1 MCGIFG
7 VIGKRRLNDHILLDS
22 CDYYLGNRGPDGI
35 NLYKQK
41 DSFICHSR
49 LAINDL
55 SRNGIQPFKDKTGS
69 IYSITNGEIYND
81 KELRRIKNLEIKTT
95 NDCAIIPELFK
106 EDGIKSLSKLN
117 GMFAIAIIDNDNQE
131 LIICRD
137 SDGIKPLYY
146 IEGEDFIAF
155 SSSNQQLAKLF
166 NEYDL
171 DSLSLNLF
179 LVLKYI
185 PAPMSGFLKIK
196 KLLPGEIRSFSLG
209 GKFLYSTRITKKNY
223 ILEANNY
230 SNIRSLIHNSVKD
243 HLNSD
248 VKIYSLLSGGLDSS
262 IITFEAKQLIGDI
275 ETFTAFQGEPIE
287 DLDVIHSSILCK
299 HLDIKQNLIKIPNL
313 DFEDIYSPLK
323 QLSEPSADPAYITGY
338 YLMKQ
343 IKSKKVFLS
352 GDGADELFGGYGI
365 SEKFEK
371 RFIRSNIL
379 NLLIEILMDK
389 DRELIPNLFYKNKF
403 TRTVLKNLDSSI
415 NEQLLFLSLYSGLPI
430 SILKLILPQEIFK
443 IINMP
448 DSNYPQIIQQYEL
461 EELMPNYF
469 LAKVDSM
476 SMLNSVEIRNPFIS
490 GIVRKYSQSFV
501 NKNYSSKK
509 GLLINAYK
517 NYLPKE
523 IINRKKIGFTR
534 NLNIFKDNKKW
545 MHFSS
550 QIPTELFY
558 SLNVPIQE
566 LLRFSKNKSI
576 EASEIRWRIFSLISW
591 LSGNQLIKDIKF

>member
-1 MCGIFG
+1 
-7 VIGKRRLNDHILLDS
+7 
-22 CDYYLGNRGPDGI
+22 
-35 NLYKQK
+35 
-41 DSFICHSR
+41 
-49 LAINDL
+49 
-55 SRNGIQPFKDKTGS
+55 
-69 IYSITNGEIYND
+69 ND

-262 IITFEAKQLIGDI
+262 II
-275 ETFTAFQGEPIE
+275 
-287 DLDVIHSSILCK
+287 
-299 HLDIKQNLIKIPNL
+299 
-313 DFEDIYSPLK
+313 
-323 QLSEPSADPAYITGY
+323 
-338 YLMKQ
+338 
-343 IKSKKVFLS
+343 
-352 GDGADELFGGYGI
+352 
-365 SEKFEK
+365 
-371 RFIRSNIL
+371 
-379 NLLIEILMDK
+379 
-389 DRELIPNLFYKNKF
+389 
-403 TRTVLKNLDSSI
+403 
-415 NEQLLFLSLYSGLPI
+415 
-430 SILKLILPQEIFK
+430 
-443 IINMP
+443 
-448 DSNYPQIIQQYEL
+448 
-461 EELMPNYF
+461 
-469 LAKVDSM
+469 
-476 SMLNSVEIRNPFIS
+476 
-490 GIVRKYSQSFV
+490 
-501 NKNYSSKK
+501 
-509 GLLINAYK
+509 
-517 NYLPKE
+517 
-523 IINRKKIGFTR
+523 
-534 NLNIFKDNKKW
+534 
-545 MHFSS
+545 
-550 QIPTELFY
+550 
-558 SLNVPIQE
+558 
-566 LLRFSKNKSI
+566 
-576 EASEIRWRIFSLISW
+576 
-591 LSGNQLIKDIKF
+591 